1 MRLSLG
7 SDTTSKIILGLD
19 ISTSCTG
26 ACCLDA
32 NGNVLLITP
41 IVLAKCR
48 TFTEKCDEL
57 KTQLSAIAKEHR
69 VTEIFIEQNLSS
81 FRRGLS
87 SAHTINTLARFNGA
101 ADLLAYQVFGVAPV
115 SLNVT
120 NARNHLK
127 IKMNHK
133 DKTTTTKQKVF
144 SWVEQCISVDWPRK
158 KTGEIKEICF
168 DMADAYVIAKAGLM
182 GCKE

>member
-1 MRLSLG
+1 M
-7 SDTTSKIILGLD
+7 TSKIVIGLD

-26 ACCLDA
+26 VCCLDES
-32 NGNVLLITP
+32 GNILLIHP
-41 IVLAKCR
+41 IDLTKKK
-48 TFTEKCDEL
+48 TFVEKCNHVKEAL
-57 KTQLSAIAKEHR
+57 EAISEKYKID
-69 VTEIFIEQNLSS
+69 EIFIEQNLSS

-101 ADLLAYQVFGVAPV
+101 CDLVCFQVFGVEAI

-127 IKMNHK
+127 IKIDHK
-133 DKTTTTKQKVF
+133 DKTLTTKQKVF
-144 SWVEQCISVDWPRK
+144 NWVDSVTNVEWPK
-158 KTGEIKEICF
+158 KKSGENKETCF

>member
-1 MRLSLG
+1 M
-7 SDTTSKIILGLD
+7 TSKIVLGLD

-26 ACCLDA
+26 ACCL
-32 NGNVLLITP
+32 NEQGEILLIKP
-41 IVLAKCR
+41 IELTKHKTFVDKCNFVR
-48 TFTEKCDEL
+48 SSLME
-57 KTQLSAIAKEHR
+57 IAAQHK
-69 VTEIFIEQNLSS
+69 VTEVFIEQNLSS

-101 ADLLAYQVFGVAPV
+101 CDFISYQVFGVEPI

-127 IKMNHK
+127 IKIDHK
-133 DKTTTTKQKVF
+133 DKTITTKQKVF
-144 SWVEQCISVDWPRK
+144 NWVSSITSVDWPRK
-158 KTGEIKEICF
+158 KSGEIKDICY
-168 DMADAYVIAKAGLM
+168 DMSDAYVIALAGLR

>member
-1 MRLSLG
+1 MKLSSEL
-7 SDTTSKIILGLD
+7 DTTSRIVLGLD

-26 ACCLDA
+26 ACCVDET
-32 NGNVLLITP
+32 GNVMLIEP
-41 IVLAKCR
+41 IELSKAK
-48 TFTEKCDEL
+48 TFTEKCDVL
-57 KTQLSAIAKEHR
+57 RSRLSEIGKAHK

-101 ADLLAYQVFGVAPV
+101 ADLLSYQVFGVAPI

-120 NARNHLK
+120 NARNHLGIK
-127 IKMNHK
+127 INHK
-133 DKTTTTKQKVF
+133 DKSTTTKQKVF
-144 SWVEQCISVDWPRK
+144 DWVEKSIDVEWPRK
-158 KTGEIKEICF
+158 KTGDIREICF
-168 DMADAYVIAKAGLM
+168 DMADAYVIALAGLR

>member
-1 MRLSLG
+1 M
-7 SDTTSKIILGLD
+7 TSSVVIGLD

-26 ACCLDA
+26 ICCLDA
-32 NGNVLLITP
+32 QGNIVYVEPVVLT
-41 IVLAKCR
+41 KHK
-48 TFTEKCDEL
+48 TFSEKCNFVKDRL
-57 KTQLSAIAKEHR
+57 KEVRSKFN
-69 VTEIFIEQNLSS
+69 VKGVFIEQNLSS

-101 ADLLAYQVFGVAPV
+101 CSYIAHEVFLLDPV

-127 IKMNHK
+127 IKIDHK
-133 DKTTTTKQKVF
+133 DKTKSTKEKVF
-144 SWVEQCISVDWPRK
+144 EWVQSRTSVEWPLK
-158 KTGEIKEICF
+158 KTGEVKEIAY
-168 DMADAYVIAKAGLM
+168 DMADAYVVALAGLT

>member
-1 MRLSLG
+1 M
-7 SDTTSKIILGLD
+7 TSRVVIGLD

-26 ACCLDA
+26 ICCLDLE
-32 NGNVLLITP
+32 GKIVHIEP
-41 IVLAKCR
+41 IVLSKIGS
-48 TFTEKCDEL
+48 FSKKCDFV
-57 KTQLSAIAKEHR
+57 KER
-69 VTEIFIEQNLSS
+69 LEDVKKQFSVESIFIEQNLSS

-101 ADLLAYQVFGVAPV
+101 CSYVSYEVFGIDPV

-127 IKMNHK
+127 IKIDHK
-133 DKTTTTKQKVF
+133 DKSKNTKQKVF
-144 SWVEQCISVDWPRK
+144 EWVDCHTSVDWPRK
-158 KTGEIKEICF
+158 KTGDVKEISY
-168 DMADAYVIAKAGLM
+168 DMADAYVIALAGLM

>member
-1 MRLSLG
+1 M
-7 SDTTSKIILGLD
+7 GLD

-26 ACCLDA
+26 VCCLDSS
-32 NGNVLLITP
+32 GKIVHIEP
-41 IVLAKCR
+41 IVLTKH
-48 TFTEKCDEL
+48 TSFSEKCEFV
-57 KTQLSAIAKEHR
+57 KERLQVIKKDFNVDR
-69 VTEIFIEQNLSS
+69 VFIEQNLSS

-101 ADLLAYQVFGVAPV
+101 CSYVSYQVFQVDPV

-127 IKMNHK
+127 IKIDHK
-133 DKTTTTKQKVF
+133 DKTKNTKQKVF
-144 SWVEQCISVDWPRK
+144 EWVSSQVSIDWPLK
-158 KTGEIKEICF
+158 KSGEIKEIAY
-168 DMADAYVIAKAGLM
+168 DMADAYVIALAGSM

>member
-1 MRLSLG
+1 M
-7 SDTTSKIILGLD
+7 TSRIIVGLD

-26 ACCLDA
+26 FCCLDES
-32 NGNVLLITP
+32 GKILVIEP
-41 IVLAKCR
+41 IILKDCK
-48 TFTEKCDEL
+48 TFIEKCNFAGQEFKRL
-57 KTQLSAIAKEHR
+57 TQDMKITD
-69 VTEIFIEQNLSS
+69 VFIEQNLSS

-101 ADLLAYQVFGVAPV
+101 CSYVSYQSFGIEPV

-127 IKMNHK
+127 IKIDHK
-133 DKTTTTKQKVF
+133 DKSKNTKQKVF
-144 SWVEQCISVDWPRK
+144 EWVDAVVKVDWPK
-158 KTGEIKEICF
+158 KKNGEIKETSF
-168 DMADAYVIAKAGLM
+168 DMADAYVIALAGLM

>member
-1 MRLSLG
+1 MTSRL
-7 SDTTSKIILGLD
+7 IVGLD

-26 ACCLDA
+26 YCCLDE
-32 NGNVLLITP
+32 NGKILLIEP
-41 IVLAKCR
+41 IVLKDCKG
-48 TFTEKCDEL
+48 FIEKCNFVGEEF
-57 KTQLSAIAKEHR
+57 KRLSSGMKITD
-69 VTEIFIEQNLSS
+69 VFIEQNLSS

-101 ADLLAYQVFGVAPV
+101 CDLIAHQVFGVHPI

-127 IKMNHK
+127 IKIDHK
-133 DKTTTTKQKVF
+133 DKTTSTKQKVF
-144 SWVEQCISVDWPRK
+144 GWVRSVTQVDWPVK
-158 KTGEIKEICF
+158 KNGEIKDICF
-168 DMADAYVIAKAGLM
+168 DMADAYVIASAGLL